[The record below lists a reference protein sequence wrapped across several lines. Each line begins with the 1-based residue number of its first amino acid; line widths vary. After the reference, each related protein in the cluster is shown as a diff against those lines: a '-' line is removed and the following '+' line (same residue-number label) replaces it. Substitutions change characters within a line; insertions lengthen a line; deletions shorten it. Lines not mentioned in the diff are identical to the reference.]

1 MCTVILYRGYG
12 SDAGLGIRVM
22 RVASAPSSQRYV
34 HQGYDGF
41 SADVW
46 SCGVILYVLLA
57 GYLPFDEPSMPA
69 LFRTILARVRVRVK
83 ANGYLT

>member
-1 MCTVILYRGYG
+1 MYTVILYSGYG
-12 SDAGLGIRVM
+12 SDPGLGIRVM
-22 RVASAPSSQRYV
+22 PVAVESVPSSQRYV

-57 GYLPFDEPSMPA
+57 GYLPLPLP
-69 LFRTILARVRVRVK
+69 
-83 ANGYLT
+83 LTHKLQP